1 MGRFA
6 LLLATSALGAF
17 AAAAWPGDAIPPT
30 VTPRVAAS
38 EALGVGG
45 QLTDEVRVV
54 PLAGGGSVPL
64 ASLGGDE
71 GRPLVALFWSAKC
84 PVCKRYAAVLKSL
97 AKDYEGRARVVLVFP
112 NATET
117 DADVK
122 TWLDAETVTS
132 VAALDPNHDA
142 ATRLAVDVT
151 PTALVFDAGGML
163 RYRGPIDDDRR
174 ARRHDERPLLRDA
187 LEPMLAGKPVENPEP
202 RAFGSSVRRAAPIR
216 R

>member
-17 AAAAWPGDAIPPT
+17 AVAAWSGDAIPPT
-30 VTPRVAAS
+30 ASPRVATS
-38 EALGVGG
+38 EPLGVGG
-45 QLTDEVRVV
+45 ELTDEVRVT
-54 PLAGGGSVPL
+54 PLAGGGDVPL

-71 GRPLVALFWSAKC
+71 GRPLVVLFWSARC
-84 PVCKRYAAVLKSL
+84 PVCKRYDAVLKSL

-117 DADVK
+117 AEDVK
-122 TWLDAETVTS
+122 SWLDAETVTS
-132 VAALDPNHDA
+132 VAALDPTRDA
-142 ATRLAVDVT
+142 ATRLAVVVT
-151 PTALVFDAGGML
+151 PTVLVFDGTGVL

-174 ARRHDERPLLRDA
+174 ARRHDETQLLRLALDA
-187 LEPMLAGKPVENPEP
+187 TLAGKPVENPEP
-202 RAFGSSVRRAAPIR
+202 RAFGSSVRRAAPPR